1 MSWFAA
7 IERSYWP
14 LNAPPSSRSCS
25 TLFDSFSARPG
36 AAKATTTFFPLQVIV
51 CDFPYLSCPTLK
63 SPPSMLPYET
73 PPRIS
78 LGNDNHA
85 IPQCSKS
92 FDCKL
97 NLFVALCT
105 SFILSKYSSIFSS
118 EECALVLS
126 SPPLLLSL
134 WNFLWCVCCL
144 CCLVRSFSP
153 SMKLFALS
161 SLDWMLLWLIVRA
174 HRC

>member
-36 AAKATTTFFPLQVIV
+36 AAIATTTFFPLQVIV

-78 LGNDNHA
+78 LGNDNHP

-126 SPPLLLSL
+126 SPPLFVKLLMMCMLSVLFGAIVLTVYEAFCVVFSRLDASL
-134 WNFLWCVCCL
+134 THCEG
-144 CCLVRSFSP
+144 S
-153 SMKLFALS
+153 
-161 SLDWMLLWLIVRA
+161 
-174 HRC
+174 